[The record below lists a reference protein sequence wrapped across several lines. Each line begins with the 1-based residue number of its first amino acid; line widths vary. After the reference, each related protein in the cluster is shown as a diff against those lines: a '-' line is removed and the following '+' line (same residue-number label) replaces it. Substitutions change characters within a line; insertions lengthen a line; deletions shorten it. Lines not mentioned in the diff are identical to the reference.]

1 VQWRKR
7 FQDPFVT
14 ERVFCLYYF
23 QYLFFFNTYAMR
35 LLTAILFLSANVLL
49 AQSPKSY
56 YLTADRVFDGE
67 AMHEGWAVVV
77 EADKIVSVG
86 PKDKVKEPA
95 GAIKINYSNSTLLP
109 GLIEGHSHLLL
120 YPYNITDWD
129 TQVLKETDAYRT
141 ARATVHAKNT
151 LMAGFTTARDLGTE
165 GAGYSDVALKRAI
178 NEGVIPGPR
187 LMVAGRAIVSTG
199 SYGPKGYDHDQE
211 IMLGAEAADGN
222 DLVRVVRDQIGKGAD
237 FIKIYADYRWGLQGE
252 DQPSFTLDELKLINE
267 VTRSSGRVMVCH
279 AKSKEAI
286 KRAVMAGAETI
297 EHGDFIDV
305 EIGKLMKEHNVTYIP
320 TIAAVDMIS
329 QYRGWKKGITPEPA
343 NVTNKKKSFKEAI
356 ASGVTIGM
364 GGDVGVF
371 PHGENA
377 LEMELMVE
385 YGMKA
390 MDVLKAA
397 TSVNARAFH
406 LDNQVGFLKEG
417 LKADLL
423 VVTGDPSKSI
433 SDLRKVKFVMKDGIV
448 YKNEK

>member
-1 VQWRKR
+1 MKILTS
-7 FQDPFVT
+7 F
-14 ERVFCLYYF
+14 
-23 QYLFFFNTYAMR
+23 
-35 LLTAILFLSANVLL
+35 LLLSANLL
-49 AQSPKSY
+49 FAQTPKSY
-56 YLTADRVFDGE
+56 YLTADRIFDGE
-67 AMHEGWAVVV
+67 VMHTGWAVVV
-77 EADKIVSVG
+77 EADKIVSIG
-86 PKDKVKEPA
+86 PKEKIKDSA
-95 GAIKINYSNSTLLP
+95 GSIKINYPNSTLLP

-178 NEGVIPGPR
+178 NEGIIPGPR

-237 FIKIYADYRWGLQGE
+237 FIKIYADYRWGLNGE
-252 DQPSFTLDELKLINE
+252 DQPSFTLEELKLINE

-286 KRAVMAGAETI
+286 RRAVMAGAETI

-305 EIGKLMKEHNVTYIP
+305 ETGKLMKEHNVTFIP
-320 TIAAVDMIS
+320 TLAAVDMIT
-329 QYRGWKKGITPEPA
+329 QYRGWKKGVSPDPA
-343 NVTNKKKSFKEAI
+343 NVVNKKKSFKAAME
-356 ASGVTIGM
+356 SGVAIGM

-385 YGMKA
+385 YGMKP
-390 MDVLKAA
+390 MEVLKAA
-397 TSVNARAFH
+397 TPINAKAFH
-406 LDNQVGFLKEG
+406 LDQQVGAIKEG

-423 VVTGDPSKSI
+423 IVSGDPSNVI
-433 SDLRKVKFVMKDGIV
+433 SDLRKVKWVMKDGV
-448 YKNEK
+448 VVRNEK

>member
-1 VQWRKR
+1 MKR
-7 FQDPFVT
+7 FFLLL
-14 ERVFCLYYF
+14 VFSFSALCL
-23 QYLFFFNTYAMR
+23 A
-35 LLTAILFLSANVLL
+35 
-49 AQSPKSY
+49 AQTPTKY

-67 AMHEGWAVVV
+67 NMHEGWAVIT
-77 EADKIVSVG
+77 EGDKILAAG

-95 GAIKINYSNSTLLP
+95 GAIKINFPNSTLTP

-129 TQVLKETDAYRT
+129 TQVLKETDSYRT

-178 NEGVIPGPR
+178 NEGIIPGPR

-211 IMLGAEAADGN
+211 IMLGAEPADGN

-237 FIKIYADYRWGLQGE
+237 FIKIYADYRWGINGE

-286 KRAVMAGAETI
+286 RRAVLAGAETI

-320 TIAAVDMIS
+320 TVSAVDVIS
-329 QYRGWKKGITPEPA
+329 QYRGWKKGVNPEPA
-343 NVTNKKKSFKEAI
+343 NVTNKKKSFKEAL

-364 GGDVGVF
+364 GGDVGVY
-371 PHGENA
+371 PHGENV

-385 YGMKA
+385 YGMNTFS
-390 MDVLKAA
+390 VLKAA

-406 LDNQVGFLKEG
+406 LENHVGFVKDG
-417 LKADLL
+417 WKADL
-423 VVTGDPSKSI
+423 VIVTGDPSKNI
-433 SDLRKVKFVMKDGIV
+433 SDLRKVKFVMKDGVV
-448 YKNEK
+448 YRNEK

>member
-1 VQWRKR
+1 M
-7 FQDPFVT
+7 
-14 ERVFCLYYF
+14 L
-23 QYLFFFNTYAMR
+23 
-35 LLTAILFLSANVLL
+35 LSANLL
-49 AQSPKSY
+49 FAQTPKSY
-56 YLTADRVFDGE
+56 YLTADRIFDGE
-67 AMHEGWAVVV
+67 MMHTGWAVVV
-77 EADKIVSVG
+77 EADKIVSIG
-86 PKDKVKEPA
+86 PKEKIKEWA
-95 GAIKINYSNSTLLP
+95 GSIKINYPNSTLLP

-178 NEGVIPGPR
+178 NEGIIPGPR

-237 FIKIYADYRWGLQGE
+237 FIKIYADYRWGINGE
-252 DQPSFTLDELKLINE
+252 DQPSFTLEELKLINE

-286 KRAVMAGAETI
+286 RRAVMAGAETI

-305 EIGKLMKEHNVTYIP
+305 ETGKLMKEHNVTFIP
-320 TIAAVDMIS
+320 TLAAVDMIT
-329 QYRGWKKGITPEPA
+329 QYRGWKKGVAPDPA
-343 NVTNKKKSFKEAI
+343 NIVNKKKSFKAAME
-356 ASGVTIGM
+356 SGVAIGM

-385 YGMKA
+385 YGMKP
-390 MDVLKAA
+390 MEVLKAA
-397 TSVNARAFH
+397 TTINAKAFH
-406 LDNQVGFLKEG
+406 LDQQVGAIKEG

-423 VVTGDPSKSI
+423 IVSGDPSNVI
-433 SDLRKVKFVMKDGIV
+433 SDLRKVKWVMKDGV
-448 YKNEK
+448 VVRNEK

>member
-1 VQWRKR
+1 MK
-7 FQDPFVT
+7 FFYILT
-14 ERVFCLYYF
+14 MCLCF
-23 QYLFFFNTYAMR
+23 G
-35 LLTAILFLSANVLL
+35 IVK
-49 AQSPKSY
+49 AQTKSY
-56 YLTADRVFDGE
+56 YLTADRIFDGE
-67 AMHEGWAVVV
+67 LMHEGWAVVV
-77 EADKIVSVG
+77 EADKITAIG
-86 PKDKVKEPA
+86 PRDKIKEPA
-95 GAIKINYSNSTLLP
+95 GAAKINYPNSTLTP

-129 TQVLKETDAYRT
+129 TQVLKETDSYRT

-199 SYGPKGYDHDQE
+199 SYGPKGYDSDQQ
-211 IMLGAEAADGN
+211 IMLGAEAADGD
-222 DLVRVVRDQIGKGAD
+222 DLIRVVRDQIGKGAD
-237 FIKIYADYRWGLQGE
+237 FIKIYADYRWGLNGE
-252 DQPSFTLDELKLINE
+252 DQPAFTLDELKLINE

-286 KRAVMAGAETI
+286 RRAVLAGAETI

-320 TIAAVDMIS
+320 TVAAVDVIS
-329 QYRGWKKGITPEPA
+329 QYRGWKKGVSPEPA

-371 PHGENA
+371 PHGENV

-385 YGMKA
+385 YGMKPF
-390 MDVLKAA
+390 DVLKAA

-406 LDNQVGFLKEG
+406 MENQVGFIKEG

-423 VVTGDPSKSI
+423 ISTGDPSKNI
-433 SDLRKVKFVMKDGIV
+433 SDLRKVNFVMKDGVV
-448 YKNEK
+448 YKN